1 MKKKS
6 GGGEGGGANW
16 MDTYGDMVTLLL
28 CFFVLLYSMSTVDEN
43 KWKALVQS
51 FNPNAIPS
59 QTEIVGGDK
68 DGPYAEDNDF
78 FEGVMDP
85 AMLEEMMEAAENAS
99 LAGQQGQVD
108 KEIDQLYEQLK
119 TFIDESG
126 KNIEITKGDGY
137 VFLSLVD
144 TVFFYPDLY
153 DMLPEGRGL
162 LEQIAPVLKAA
173 APSIDEIRIS
183 GHTAQGQDDAEN
195 DPEGDRML
203 SAQRAAQV
211 SYYLQQLCRPKDDS
225 DVGLDPAR
233 IVGQS
238 FGQWRPIAANDDDNR
253 RKNRRVEMTITGK
266 DLGSKLGDAIEQYYT
281 QREGGSLKED
291 EAESSAPAD
300 NAGATDQSGQEG

>member
-68 DGPYAEDNDF
+68 DGPYAEDNDLF
-78 FEGVMDP
+78 AGVTDP
-85 AMLEEMMEAAENAS
+85 AMLKEMLEAAQEAA
-99 LAGQQGQVD
+99 LAGQQEQVEKQVD
-108 KEIDQLYEQLK
+108 ELYEQLK
-119 TFIDESG
+119 QVVEGSG
-126 KNIEITKGDGY
+126 KNIEITKGDNY

-153 DMLPEGRGL
+153 EMLPEGREL
-162 LEQIAPVLKAA
+162 LNQIAPVLKSA
-173 APSIDEIRIS
+173 APYIDEIRIS
-183 GHTAQGQDDAEN
+183 GHTAQAQDNEEN
-195 DPEGDRML
+195 TPEGDRML
-203 SAQRAAQV
+203 SAERAAQV
-211 SYYLQQLCRPKDDS
+211 SAYLQELCRPKNDS

-238 FGQWRPIAANDDDNR
+238 FGQHRPIAANDDQNR
-253 RKNRRVEMTITGK
+253 YRNRRVEMTITGK
-266 DLGSKLGDAIEQYYT
+266 DLSSRLGDALEQYYT
-281 QREGGSLKED
+281 QREGGSSQE
-291 EAESSAPAD
+291 EGTESSAPA
-300 NAGATDQSGQEG
+300 ASGGATDQSGQEG

>member
-28 CFFVLLYSMSTVDEN
+28 CFFVLLYSMSTIDEN

-51 FNPNAIPS
+51 FNPNATPS
-59 QTEIVGGDK
+59 ETEIEAGDEH
-68 DGPYAEDNDF
+68 GPFADPNEL
-78 FEGVMDP
+78 EAGIMDP
-85 AMLEEMMEAAENAS
+85 NMLKELMEAAQEAS
-99 LAGQQGQVD
+99 MEGQQGQVD

-119 TFIDESG
+119 SLVEASG
-126 KNIEITKGDGY
+126 ANIEITKGDGY

-144 TVFFYPDLY
+144 TVFFYPDQY
-153 DMLPEGRGL
+153 VMLPEGREL
-162 LEQIAPVLKAA
+162 LNQIAPILKAA

-183 GHTAQGQDDAEN
+183 GHTAQGQDNAEN

-211 SYYLQQLCRPKDDS
+211 SYYLQQLCRPKDSS
-225 DVGLDPAR
+225 DQGLDPAR

-266 DLGSKLGDAIEQYYT
+266 DLGSKLGDALEQYYT

-291 EAESSAPAD
+291 ESSAPAES
-300 NAGATDQSGQEG
+300 AGAANQSGQEG

>member
-51 FNPNAIPS
+51 FNPNATPAE
-59 QTEIVGGDK
+59 TEIEAGDSH
-68 DGPYAEDNDF
+68 GPFAEANDK
-78 FEGVMDP
+78 EPGVADP
-85 AMLEEMMEAAENAS
+85 DVIKEALEAAQEAMQEQIN
-99 LAGQQGQVD
+99 QQV
-108 KEIDQLYEQLK
+108 DQLYDQLK
-119 TFIDESG
+119 QYIEESG

-144 TVFFYPDLY
+144 TVFFYPDKY
-153 DMLPEGRGL
+153 DMLPEGKAL
-162 LEQIAPVLKAA
+162 LDNMGPVLKAA
-173 APSIDEIRIS
+173 APAIDEIRIS
-183 GHTAQGQDDAEN
+183 GHTAQADPNEEN

-203 SAQRAAQV
+203 SAERAAQV
-211 SYYLQQLCRPKDDS
+211 TYYLQQLCRPTGDGKP
-225 DVGLDPAR
+225 GIEPAR

-238 FGQWRPIAANDDDNR
+238 YGQHRPIAVNDDEH
-253 RKNRRVEMTITGK
+253 RKENRRVEMTITGK
-266 DLGSKLGDAIEQYYT
+266 DLGNKLGDAVEQYYT

-291 EAESSAPAD
+291 DAGSSAPTEDDSGSAPSS
-300 NAGATDQSGQEG
+300 SGQEG

>member
-51 FNPNAIPS
+51 FNPNATPAE
-59 QTEIVGGDK
+59 TEIEAGDN
-68 DGPYAEDNDF
+68 DGPFVEDNDLNP
-78 FEGVMDP
+78 GIADP
-85 AMLEEMMEAAENAS
+85 DLIKDMLEAAEQAS
-99 LAGQQGQVD
+99 VEGKQEQVN

-119 TFIDESG
+119 TFIDGSG

-253 RKNRRVEMTITGK
+253 RKNRRVGMTITGK